1 MTRAAAS
8 SQANRG
14 RALEDLIIA
23 TNEQYRAR
31 GVAVVQKIWTPTRVI
46 RKGPDIVSAFHA
58 EKSTVDFVGTYQGQ
72 ALAFD
77 VKSTRLKTRWPL
89 NKLDAHQLEFLIDWQ
104 DRGGIGFVL
113 IEFALSDQVY
123 LVPLRTLVE
132 YVADSKASISIDA
145 CRQEGQLCRHGS
157 RGFYLDYLAALDK
170 AVRT

>member
-1 MTRAAAS
+1 MTRLPS
-8 SQANRG
+8 SRANRG
-14 RALEDLIIA
+14 RAFEELVIQ

-31 GVAVVQKIWTPTRVI
+31 GLAVVQKVWTPTRVI
-46 RKGPDIVSAFHA
+46 RQGSQIVKAFHA

-89 NKLDAHQLEFLIDWQ
+89 RGLEAHQLEFLIDWQ
-104 DRGGIGFVL
+104 DRGGISFILV
-113 IEFALSDQVY
+113 EFALSDQVY
-123 LVPLRTLVE
+123 LLPLRMLVDH
-132 YVADSKASISIDA
+132 VADSKASISIDA